1 MCKSDPN
8 IDEMTKA
15 FELHRSQ
22 PEVSFD
28 EHVRNKK
35 IELGRSLE
43 GLKAIYLDTRYWIFI
58 RDALLEKPQHS
69 CHTKLLN
76 LLRELVNQ
84 KKIFCPISDVT
95 LVEILKQTDP
105 NSRRALALL
114 VDELSFGISFCP
126 EEERTGTELAH
137 FLYSSIF
144 EKQNLYPLRWLI
156 WTKITNVLSTPQVS
170 VPWVNEVENL
180 VIQKAFFDHLWD
192 VSYSVMI
199 ETMGIEKTLPKMPY
213 DELAIKMNTLNQ
225 SHSNEVRRYKA
236 TYLREF
242 AGALDSKMDVVKDI
256 SETIR
261 KKIDKSPVSSDS
273 NNILG
278 KHLFSIFTEAARKEL
293 VSEIL
298 PTFHI
303 NAHCHAS
310 IRYDKQRKL
319 NGNDIPDFHHART
332 ALPYCVAFLTENPL
346 KVLLSSG
353 NAKLDKNYSCK
364 IISDS
369 AEALVFVETL
379 F

>member
-1 MCKSDPN
+1 MCKSDTN
-8 IDEMTKA
+8 IDEMIKA

-35 IELGRSLE
+35 IELGRSLD

-58 RDALLEKPQHS
+58 RDALLKKPQHS
-69 CHTKLLN
+69 SHTKLLN
-76 LLRELVNQ
+76 LLQELVIQ

-114 VDELSFGISFCP
+114 VDQLSFGISFCP

-137 FLYSSIF
+137 FLYGSVF
-144 EKQNLYPLRWLI
+144 EKQNLHPLRWLI
-156 WTKITNVLSTPQVS
+156 WTKITNALSTPQVS
-170 VPWVNEVENL
+170 VPSVNEVENL

-199 ETMGIEKTLPKMPY
+199 ETMGIEKNLPKMPY

-225 SHSNEVRRYKA
+225 HYSNEVKSYKA
-236 TYLREF
+236 TYMREF
-242 AGALDSKMDVVKDI
+242 AGALDLKMDVVKDI
-256 SETIR
+256 SEAIR
-261 KKIDKSPVSSDS
+261 EKIVTYTSSSDS
-273 NNILG
+273 NNNLEQ
-278 KHLFSIFTEAARKEL
+278 HLFSIFTEAARKGL
-293 VSEIL
+293 ISEIL
-298 PTFHI
+298 PTLHI

-310 IRYDKQRKL
+310 IRFDKQRKI

-332 ALPYCVAFLTENPL
+332 ALPYCVALLTENPL
-346 KVLLSSG
+346 KVLLTSG
-353 NAKLDKNYSCK
+353 NAKLDKDYRCK

-379 F
+379 I